1 MTLSKI
7 DKLGIGDWLISQHN
21 SGKSDLELADLI
33 WEKYKEKIPCPVI
46 YRYIKR
52 KLGNH
57 KADNYK
63 LDDSINDP
71 DFQLDNQKIIN
82 KIDFSKIDR
91 IVDNPVFLAS
101 TSQEILLKTFLK
113 LAMIIDARMSL
124 INNSDGGRLP
134 EKEIKLLKSL
144 TEILAIM
151 TNRPY
156 DKKTIIEIKNSL
168 LGENN
173 NISNYL

>member
-7 DKLGIGDWLISQHN
+7 DKLGIGDWLINQHN

-82 KIDFSKIDR
+82 KIDFSEIDN
-91 IVDNPVFLAS
+91 IVNSPEKLADI
-101 TSQEILLKTFLK
+101 SQEILLKTFVK
-113 LAMIIDARMSL
+113 LSMIIDARMNT
-124 INNSDGGRLP
+124 INNIDGGRLP
-134 EKEIKLLKSL
+134 DKEMKMLKNL
-144 TEILAIM
+144 TDILSVM

-156 DKKTIIEIKNSL
+156 EKNTIIQVKDSL
-168 LGENN
+168 E
-173 NISNYL
+173 Y